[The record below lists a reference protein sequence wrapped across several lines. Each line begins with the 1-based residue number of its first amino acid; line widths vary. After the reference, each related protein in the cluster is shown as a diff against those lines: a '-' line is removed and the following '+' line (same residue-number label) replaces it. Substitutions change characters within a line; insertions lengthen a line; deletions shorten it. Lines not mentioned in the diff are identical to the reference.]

1 MADDLNLR
9 PDEAQKLGK
18 AMQTIVESFSKSARY
33 SSALADN
40 TSKTAQQAD
49 HLNKAQRE
57 YLNQTEKVGSYTK
70 DLIKD
75 NKLIETSMKVKGL
88 LIGSNLTIEQ
98 AELVVAKERA
108 MEELKAAGVSGIR
121 LKLAEKQYEEA
132 MKAADE
138 NARLN
143 SLQEEQEELSQKI
156 LKYEEERKAALEGIN
171 STAGVFK
178 DIMTDGRLAA
188 GIFTS
193 QLIKGYKSSK
203 EVFEGVREQGL
214 GITQS
219 FKETGLAIS
228 DAFSFSGV
236 SAKDS
241 MEATK
246 GLRAELGNVSD
257 VTRDVRINASSLA
270 KTFGISN
277 EEAGKLTAQVS
288 KLPGSSLEAA
298 NGTLEFAGNL
308 ATAAGVAPGDV
319 MKEIAGNAEAMATF
333 SKEGGKNIAVAA
345 VAAKKLGVEF
355 GTIVSSAESL
365 LDFESSIE
373 KQMEASVLLGREIN
387 LDKARQLALEGDLV
401 GATEEMLKNVGSE
414 AEFNKLNV
422 MQRKALADSMGVSVS
437 QLGSMVKNQD
447 KLSSLTQEQRDA
459 LATGE
464 TSMDEILANS
474 SGFANKLKE
483 STISVFSLAKGFGD
497 MRRGLKS
504 SVEGVKA
511 FFGGFK
517 QGTGLLDKVKKSVG
531 GLLTGGGDLPEKA
544 KEKGKDLINKGDLPK
559 KAQKKGKDLIDKANK
574 MKPGKGGIA
583 KTFKDIADGLKEF
596 ANGKVLL
603 GALNLIPI
611 ALGFTAMLAALP
623 ALLTL
628 SIPGLGTAFN
638 ANAKGIAAAMQALGS
653 PAVLKA
659 AAIASLVI
667 ALFGAALIPMAYA
680 MSLLSPLIEA
690 FAKVITA
697 VFNGVATL
705 IGSIADA
712 FVTMFQA
719 FADNWQILMPVG
731 VGLAALG
738 VGLATLGAAAFFAF
752 PGLFLAGLG
761 LMAMVPGL
769 YLVNEIAQNNAMQGL
784 SVGLTSLSASASGL
798 GAVAGSLFG
807 IAGGLG
813 AMALAGFA
821 ALPIIGSL
829 IALAAVAP
837 ALGKLADVFGGGGSS
852 EDDKLGKIANKL
864 DTLIS
869 VASEG
874 GVINMDGKKVGDVL
888 RLSVTSSGVK

>member
-1 MADDLNLR
+1 MADDLNLK
-9 PDEAQKLGK
+9 PDQAKVLQSAMQVIEKLLGK
-18 AMQTIVESFSKSARY
+18 SASHSERLFSNV
-33 SSALADN
+33 D
-40 TSKTAQQAD
+40 KTAGKHQA
-49 HLNKAQRE
+49 
-57 YLNQTEKVGSYTK
+57 YLNQKEKVLDFAK
-70 DLIKD
+70 DLTKE
-75 NKLIETSMKVKGL
+75 NKAIETSMKIKKL
-88 LIGSNLTIEQ
+88 LIGSTLTIEQ
-98 AELVVAKERA
+98 AELAVAKEKA
-108 MEELKAAGVSGIR
+108 IEEARSAGV
-121 LKLAEKQYEEA
+121 AESRIQALDKQYEKA
-132 MKAADE
+132 MKIADE

-143 SLQEEQEELSQKI
+143 NLQEQQEELSEKI
-156 LKYEEERKAALEGIN
+156 LQYEEERKAALEGIN

-319 MKEIAGNAEAMATF
+319 MKEIAGNADAMATF
-333 SKEGGKNIAVAA
+333 AKQGGKNIAVAA

-531 GLLTGGGDLPEKA
+531 GLLTGGGDLSEKA
-544 KEKGKDLINKGDLPK
+544 KEKGKDLVNKGDLPK

-596 ANGKVLL
+596 ANGKVFA

-611 ALGFTAMLAALP
+611 ALGFTAMLAGLP
-623 ALLTL
+623 ALLAL

-638 ANAKGIAAAMQALGS
+638 ANAQGIAKAMQALGS
-653 PAVLKA
+653 PVVLKA

-667 ALFGAALIPMAYA
+667 ALFGAAMIPLAYA
-680 MSLLSPLIEA
+680 LSLLSPLIEA

-784 SVGLTSLSASASGL
+784 SVSLTSLSASASGL
-798 GAVAGSLFG
+798 GAVGGSLFG

>member
-1 MADDLNLR
+1 MADDLNLK
-9 PDEAQKLGK
+9 PDQAKVLQSAMQVIEKLLGK
-18 AMQTIVESFSKSARY
+18 SASHSERLFSNV
-33 SSALADN
+33 D
-40 TSKTAQQAD
+40 KTAGKHQA
-49 HLNKAQRE
+49 
-57 YLNQTEKVGSYTK
+57 YLNQKEKVLDFAK
-70 DLIKD
+70 DLTKE
-75 NKLIETSMKVKGL
+75 NKAIETSMKIKKL
-88 LIGSNLTIEQ
+88 LIGSTLTIEQ
-98 AELVVAKERA
+98 AELAVAKEKA
-108 MEELKAAGVSGIR
+108 IEEARSAGVAESR
-121 LKLAEKQYEEA
+121 VQALEKQYEKA
-132 MKAADE
+132 MKVADE

-143 SLQEEQEELSQKI
+143 SLQEEQEELSEKI
-156 LKYEEERKAALEGIN
+156 LQYEEERKAALEGIN
-171 STAGVFK
+171 STAEVFK

-188 GIFTS
+188 GVFTR
-193 QLIKGYKSSK
+193 QLIKGYNSSK

-270 KTFGISN
+270 KTYGISN

-298 NGTLEFAGNL
+298 NSTLEFAGNL

-319 MKEIAGNAEAMATF
+319 MKEIAGNADAMATYA
-333 SKEGGKNIAVAA
+333 KDGGKNIAVAA
-345 VAAKKLGVEF
+345 VAAKKLGVDF

-483 STISVFSLAKGFGD
+483 STISVFSLAKGFGQ
-497 MRRGLKS
+497 MREGLKS

-531 GLLTGGGDLPEKA
+531 GLLTGGDQAAQSPKPE
-544 KEKGKDLINKGDLPK
+544 PK
-559 KAQKKGKDLIDKANK
+559 SASKTTGGLTDSIQKI
-574 MKPGKGGIA
+574 KPGKLLAGAAALVLVAAAVFVFAKAAQEFGSVSWESVGKAIIGMLALVGAIA
-583 KTFKDIADGLKEF
+583 
-596 ANGKVLL
+596 LL
-603 GALNLIPI
+603 GAIISNP
-611 ALGFTAMLAALP
+611 AVGLAILA
-623 ALLTL
+623 
-628 SIPGLGTAFN
+628 G
-638 ANAKGIAAAMQALGS
+638 AAAMLIM
-653 PAVLKA
+653 A
-659 AAIASLVI
+659 AALFVLGKAIQEIAKGFVIFTPALI
-667 ALFGAALIPMAYA
+667 ALAPMAIQLVLVGAALAIVGAG
-680 MSLLSPLIEA
+680 LI
-690 FAKVITA
+690 
-697 VFNGVATL
+697 
-705 IGSIADA
+705 
-712 FVTMFQA
+712 
-719 FADNWQILMPVG
+719 
-731 VGLAALG
+731 
-738 VGLATLGAAAFFAF
+738 TLGAASYFAF
-752 PGLFLAGLG
+752 PGLMLGAIG

-769 YLVNEIAQNNAMQGL
+769 YLINEIAQNNVIGDL
-784 SVGLTSLSASASGL
+784 STNLMSLSASASGL
-798 GAVAGSLFG
+798 GAVGGSLFG

-852 EDDKLGKIANKL
+852 EDDKLEKIANKL

-869 VASEG
+869 VASQG